1 MRFRE
6 LEGATRHGRRRVRR
20 ERPGDIG
27 LHRTKLRALWFLYR
41 CVRRSPLAGAQRS
54 GRSHCVS
61 VQPRGRSATER
72 DQYVT
77 RCQCLPPAG
86 LLEERLQR
94 VEVIVV
100 GGRRRGRCG
109 RRGRRS
115 RRRSLGRWW
124 WCGRLWWRW
133 RRWGRD
139 GARRR
144 RGGCRR
150 RRALRRSSPR
160 VPALVVVVL
169 DWDDDLLDLVIKVL
183 IFLKRLDGT
192 CDGMGKAMGEQVR

>member
-1 MRFRE
+1 MVFVQMRPSFSSR
-6 LEGATRHGRRRVRR
+6 GSPA
-20 ERPGDIG
+20 ER
-27 LHRTKLRALWFLYR
+27 TQ
-41 CVRRSPLAGAQRS
+41 PLCQS
-54 GRSHCVS
+54 SH
-61 VQPRGRSATER
+61 GRSATER

-150 RRALRRSSPR
+150 RRALRRRSTR

-183 IFLKRLDGT
+183 IFLKSLDGAY
-192 CDGMGKAMGEQVR
+192 DGKGIRARASR